1 MGREPSL
8 ARQAAVRELAA
19 LVDGPQA
26 LRWYWRDEL
35 EAMQVAARRMGH
47 RLDRPAAVCRTYW
60 PTEEWV
66 EHPMEP
72 DVRGRAWRYR
82 DPSLGRRRVL
92 VTASRTWEDTE
103 TIRRALA
110 EQWGDGTAV
119 LVSGGCPR
127 GGDRIAEMIWRGW
140 GGRVERHPAD
150 WRAHGRGAGFRR
162 NGEMVAAGADVCLA
176 FIRDGSRGAT
186 HTAQLAHEAGIP
198 VQAHDC

>member
-1 MGREPSL
+1 MARDLSL
-8 ARQAAVRELAA
+8 AEQAMTRELAA
-19 LVDGPQA
+19 LVDGPHA

-35 EAMQVAARRMGH
+35 EGMQRAAERMGH
-47 RLDRPAAVCRTYW
+47 ALTHPAASYRAYW

-66 EHPMEP
+66 AHPSEEG
-72 DVRGRAWRYR
+72 VCGRAWRYR
-82 DPSLGRRRVL
+82 DPSLGPRRVL
-92 VTASRTWEDTE
+92 VTASRTWEDTS

-119 LVSGGCPR
+119 LVSGACPR

-150 WRAHGRGAGFRR
+150 WRAHGRGAGLRR

-186 HTAQLAHEAGIP
+186 HTARLAHEAGIP
-198 VQAHDC
+198 VQAQYC